1 MLKKILLFAGAGV
14 SVFLIWFAVSD
25 YRDAGPMAEDH
36 LSGLAHS
43 LAAAIENSAV
53 HDPSLRSLA
62 TFTTHDIAYFALID
76 KSGTYRFHS
85 NPDLIGTVVQDPEAI
100 EMAKKGI
107 TKADRVML
115 KTGEEVYEFIA
126 PLYLPGEMLGLR
138 LTLHTYRADSLIRHA
153 RFTMLVWLAL
163 LVVGWI
169 LAIAIYRYASR
180 EEQHQRDMLR
190 QESLAQLGE
199 MGAMLAHEIRNPLAG
214 IKGFA
219 QWIEKRPVSEN
230 NREHAGRIVS
240 ETLRLEKLVED
251 LLAYARFDEA
261 HIEPFEIA
269 DLVTKVLYLIK
280 TEAEGHGV
288 SVAGDCP
295 SGLIVSGNRDRL
307 SQLLLNLCLN
317 GIQAMPDGGSLKIS
331 ARKTRTGVIIQV
343 SDSGHGINLEDTQ
356 HIFEPFFTT
365 KAKGTGLGL
374 AICKKIIVEHNGS
387 ISVESNPGTG
397 TTFSITFPATQ

>member
-1 MLKKILLFAGAGV
+1 
-14 SVFLIWFAVSD
+14 
-25 YRDAGPMAEDH
+25 
-36 LSGLAHS
+36 
-43 LAAAIENSAV
+43 
-53 HDPSLRSLA
+53 
-62 TFTTHDIAYFALID
+62 
-76 KSGTYRFHS
+76 
-85 NPDLIGTVVQDPEAI
+85 
-100 EMAKKGI
+100 
-107 TKADRVML
+107 
-115 KTGEEVYEFIA
+115 
-126 PLYLPGEMLGLR
+126 
-138 LTLHTYRADSLIRHA
+138 
-153 RFTMLVWLAL
+153 MLVWLAL

-190 QESLAQLGE
+190 QESLAQMGE

-288 SVAGDCP
+288 SVVGDCP

-374 AICKKIIVEHNGS
+374 AICKKIVTEHNGS

-397 TTFSITFPATQ
+397 TTFSITLPATQ